1 MTLEDFLTKA
11 GVVIEEDV
19 RVPMIAT
26 TPPPPSSMEMVA
38 SDAGGGFVVD
48 NMMGTRNYQFLV
60 AMQQNVLGGYGMEP
74 PQLPLPHMGYVN
86 RVVAATII
94 GRKVAVEK
102 GKDGQLWRH
111 CRLTKLHNRNNTEA
125 KIEM

>member
-1 MTLEDFLTKA
+1 MEDFLTKA

-26 TPPPPSSMEMVA
+26 TPLPPSSMEMVA

-48 NMMGTRNYQFLV
+48 NMMGTRNYQFLM
-60 AMQQNVLGGYGMEP
+60 AMQQNVLGGYSMEP

-86 RVVAATII
+86 GVVAATII

-102 GKDGQLWRH
+102 GKEGQL
-111 CRLTKLHNRNNTEA
+111 
-125 KIEM
+125 